1 MKKPP
6 TLVCGDDGP
15 EVTTN
20 EPEVTT
26 DDPAAADCSCGKD
39 IEKFSKD
46 RFNIKCLGVKEGKK
60 KGKNE
65 ETWEFTCPKT
75 GKSKSFTNPKCKK
88 IAKKAK
94 KFCLWF
100 CTTKTPLKIDKKI
113 EKLHY
118 KKQQLYHILLVTKST
133 KNKQTKMK
141 LVNYIYSGNEFDLQ
155 FQYFA

>member
-26 DDPAAADCSCGKD
+26 GDPAATDCSCGKD

-100 CTTKTPLKIDKKI
+100 YIKQKSSKIRQKSEKTPLLKNLTTLSHPPGGQINNKK
-113 EKLHY
+113 
-118 KKQQLYHILLVTKST
+118 
-133 KNKQTKMK
+133 
-141 LVNYIYSGNEFDLQ
+141 
-155 FQYFA
+155 

>member
-6 TLVCGDDGP
+6 TLVCGDDEP

-26 DDPAAADCSCGKD
+26 GDPAATDCSCGKD
-39 IEKFSKD
+39 IEKFSKE

-94 KFCLWF
+94 KFCL
-100 CTTKTPLKIDKKI
+100 
-113 EKLHY
+113 
-118 KKQQLYHILLVTKST
+118 
-133 KNKQTKMK
+133 
-141 LVNYIYSGNEFDLQ
+141 
-155 FQYFA
+155 